1 MSIYEI
7 LPAFDWTQSIHD
19 KIMHRNAPGGQILNF
34 QNTSD
39 WACDKIRLLDT
50 EQKMSSKV

>member
-7 LPAFDWTQSIHD
+7 LPVLDRTQSIHD

-39 WACDKIRLLDT
+39 WACDKIRL
-50 EQKMSSKV
+50 